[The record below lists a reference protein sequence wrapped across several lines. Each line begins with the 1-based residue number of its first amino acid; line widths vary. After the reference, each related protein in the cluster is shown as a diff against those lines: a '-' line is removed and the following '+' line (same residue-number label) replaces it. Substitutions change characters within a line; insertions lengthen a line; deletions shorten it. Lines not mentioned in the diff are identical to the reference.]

1 MKLDLTMN
9 ERYNQRFQSVYT
21 GLVPQITRLVPFND
35 SEVTCILMIYY
46 KYSLQNGPSA
56 RRITSSQFVNI
67 VIGFQQLYDMDVV
80 DRIVTL
86 ISGGRKYVTPMEFVN
101 YMTILMTRDM
111 ERKMEFAYMVYD
123 KNGMGINREI
133 ISSSVERF
141 FPGDDDEV
149 LEMRLV
155 SCQQSISIVWQMF
168 LLFTQDMVDFLLLK
182 FDEDQDT
189 VISFEEYRS
198 IVLQQPG
205 MLEFLGPI
213 FPSDE
218 TRLVVA
224 YCTAIYSHIPEMGV
238 L

>member
-9 ERYNQRFQSVYT
+9 DRHNLRFQSIYS
-21 GLVPQITRLVPFND
+21 GLVPQIARMVPFND
-35 SEVTCILMIYY
+35 SEVTCILLIYY
-46 KYSLQNGPSA
+46 KYCLQNGTTA
-56 RRITSSQFVNI
+56 RRITSAQFVNI

-101 YMTILMTRDM
+101 YMTILMSGDM
-111 ERKMEFAYMVYD
+111 ERKMEFAYRVYD
-123 KNGMGINREI
+123 KNGLGINREI

-149 LEMRLV
+149 LEMRL
-155 SCQQSISIVWQMF
+155 
-168 LLFTQDMVDFLLLK
+168 DMVDFLLLK

-189 VISFEEYRS
+189 VITFEEYRS
-198 IVLQQPG
+198 IVLQQPS

-224 YCTAIYSHIPEMGV
+224 YCTAMYSHIPEIGLM
-238 L
+238 